1 MTLSE
6 KIASRV
12 FVCLFAFSN
21 ICHADDT
28 SKIRNAL
35 APFAEE
41 GKIPGIVSV
50 VWKDGTE
57 WTDCVGFAD
66 LASRRPMTPNTL
78 FWIASQTKAIGA
90 VTFLTLLDEKRVSL
104 DDLVE
109 NYLPEFATVRVKE
122 GTSTREPK
130 SKMTLRQLLSH
141 TSGLPFFPEMPIDG
155 RPVRLLAS
163 IGAKTPLE
171 SDPGTQYRYSNWGI
185 DVAMAVLE
193 VVTGQP
199 FEKIMKERVLN
210 PLDMRDTTF
219 FPNDEQMARLA
230 TSYRFDNGKP
240 IAITVDQL
248 QFPYSLHTRY
258 TEAGGGLFATPVDLL
273 KFYAMLAN
281 GGTGINGKRILSPE
295 TFAELTRKQTPPGV
309 SANYSFGLSVVGSTV
324 SHGGAYQTW
333 GEANGSEKS
342 VRLYL
347 VQYSGGNADTAA
359 CRKAW
364 DQVTSALPTLIDPEQ
379 MKKR

>member
-1 MTLSE
+1 MK
-6 KIASRV
+6 KICFLVSVCVVVLTGVCRADEASPIY
-12 FVCLFAFSN
+12 A
-21 ICHADDT
+21 
-28 SKIRNAL
+28 AL
-35 APFAEE
+35 ASFAEN

-50 VWKDGTE
+50 VWKNGVKRA
-57 WTDCVGFAD
+57 DCVGYAD
-66 LASRRPMTPNTL
+66 LATRRPMTENSL

-90 VTFLTLLDEKRVSL
+90 VTFLTLLDEKKVSL
-104 DDLVE
+104 DDPVE
-109 NYLPEFATVRVKE
+109 KYLPEFATVRVKD
-122 GTSTREPK
+122 GKTTREPK
-130 SKMTLRQLLSH
+130 SKMTLRQILSH
-141 TSGLPFFPEMPIDG
+141 TSGLPFFPAMPIDA

-193 VVTGQP
+193 VVTEQP
-199 FEKIMKERVLN
+199 FEKVMKERVLD
-210 PLDMRDTTF
+210 PLEMKDATF

-230 TSYRFDNGKP
+230 TSYRFDQGTP
-240 IAITVDQL
+240 VAITVNQL

-258 TEAGGGLFATPVDLL
+258 TEAGGGLFATPSDLL

-281 GGTGINGKRILSPE
+281 GGTGLNGKRILSPE
-295 TFAELTRKQTPPGV
+295 TFAELTRKQTPEAVKNP
-309 SANYSFGLSVVGSTV
+309 YSFGLHVGDGTV

-333 GEANGSEKS
+333 GEANWRAKS

-347 VQYSGGNADTAA
+347 VQYCGGNQDTGA

-364 DQVTSALPTLIDPEQ
+364 DRVTSELPTFVDAEQ
-379 MKKR
+379 MKNR